1 MGQWCFFS
9 KYILK
14 RKQVLLAFY
23 MEMVSSSSS
32 KGSKWQF
39 SMANWSSTDWGGFQ
53 VLDSLYSG
61 EVFLPKD
68 HFAANTAGPQRVT
81 LVSARGEQ
89 HSTAILQS
97 SSPGPQ
103 GLQKSSNPVYIR
115 SQIESHSLPV
125 FEALGP
131 HVKIQPSSNPWVR
144 CCHWGLRTWLWQRC
158 RKTRSSWVS
167 KDHRLRVGWG
177 VRLMCS

>member
-39 SMANWSSTDWGGFQ
+39 SMANWSSIDWGGFQ
-53 VLDSLYSG
+53 VLDSLCSS
-61 EVFLPKD
+61 ESLQR
-68 HFAANTAGPQRVT
+68 TPQVLRESHSSVHGVNST
-81 LVSARGEQ
+81 LQ
-89 HSTAILQS
+89 PYLQS

-103 GLQKSSNPVYIR
+103 GLQKSSNTVYIR
-115 SQIESHSLPV
+115 LQIESHSLPV

-131 HVKIQPSSNPWVR
+131 HVKIQPSSTPELDAVTE
-144 CCHWGLRTWLWQRC
+144 GLEHDFDSVAEKPEAHECPRTTALAP
-158 RKTRSSWVS
+158 
-167 KDHRLRVGWG
+167 VGWG
-177 VRLMCS
+177 